1 MNDKENTFG
10 KNIAKLIITSASVF
24 MGWNDNRRDSI
35 LNDVA
40 KDVSSRV
47 LGGESD
53 NQTSRGEHHNNHH
66 NRYRNRNRRNR
77 AKRSQQP
84 SV

>member
-1 MNDKENTFG
+1 MNNNENTFG

-47 LGGESD
+47 LGGESKMK
-53 NQTSRGEHHNNHH
+53 NN
-66 NRYRNRNRRNR
+66 NNNRNRNRNRKNR
-77 AKRSQQP
+77 AKRPQQP

>member
-1 MNDKENTFG
+1 MNDNENTLG

-24 MGWNDNRRDSI
+24 MGWNDNRRDTI

-47 LGGESD
+47 LGGESKMK
-53 NQTSRGEHHNNHH
+53 NSNK
-66 NRYRNRNRRNR
+66 NRNRNRNRRNR

-84 SV
+84 TV